1 MMRRALLSTAAAIAA
16 AAGWT
21 ASSSA
26 ILCAGLGKS
35 DLFVFPYA
43 QWFEAAPWWRNSWWL
58 TAWIIASAAVP
69 TAVPA
74 LCGFGLARHRWRNRS
89 RRLVPPPGGG
99 IRRIE
104 QGVTD
109 NHGHAAWAT
118 RKQIY
123 RRCSGPGCLIG
134 AMDRSPDAPLIFD
147 DTDTGSGHSMIFAGP
162 GSFKTTSAVTRIWHW
177 RGPCVV
183 FDPSCEIGPIMTAAL
198 REQGRTVI
206 TLGLNGRGFNALD
219 WIDTANPECDAHIRT
234 AVDHLYNEGATP
246 GDGDRQGKD
255 PFWSTWGKALITC
268 LAAHMIHHPDPS
280 GPKTLAALRQG
291 IATPEADMPPLLTG
305 IHKTSASRM
314 ARDLAGGLMS
324 MRAAETFSSIY
335 ANSFAGTEYLSV
347 GAYADIV
354 SGDAMRTADIL
365 NRNTVVFVQLPLRTL
380 LATPA
385 IGRVVMGAHFNAM
398 FHADGEGIT
407 DRILFEI
414 DEAWV
419 LGRLKEILLCHTTA
433 RKYRGCVQ
441 TLWQS
446 EGQLE
451 ETWGRD
457 GAKTMRDTVS
467 WRSYNAVQD
476 GDVAEKLS
484 RDIGEHAVM
493 AWSEG
498 DNQGSHKPWG
508 IALGS
513 RSRGSNINRHEIKRR
528 LIKPDEIMR
537 APADE
542 MIVLARD
549 FPQPIRAVSA
559 PYFRYPEIAGRMKA
573 NRFFKQPIAA
583 E

>member
-1 MMRRALLSTAAAIAA
+1 
-16 AAGWT
+16 
-21 ASSSA
+21 
-26 ILCAGLGKS
+26 
-35 DLFVFPYA
+35 
-43 QWFEAAPWWRNSWWL
+43 
-58 TAWIIASAAVP
+58 
-69 TAVPA
+69 
-74 LCGFGLARHRWRNRS
+74 
-89 RRLVPPPGGG
+89 
-99 IRRIE
+99 
-104 QGVTD
+104 
-109 NHGHAAWAT
+109 
-118 RKQIY
+118 
-123 RRCSGPGCLIG
+123 
-134 AMDRSPDAPLIFD
+134 
-147 DTDTGSGHSMIFAGP
+147 
-162 GSFKTTSAVTRIWHW
+162 
-177 RGPCVV
+177 
-183 FDPSCEIGPIMTAAL
+183 
-198 REQGRTVI
+198 
-206 TLGLNGRGFNALD
+206 
-219 WIDTANPECDAHIRT
+219 
-234 AVDHLYNEGATP
+234 VDHLYNEGATP

-291 IATPEADMPPLLTG
+291 IATPEADMPALLTG
-305 IHKTSASRM
+305 IHATSASRM

-457 GAKTMRDTVS
+457 GAKTMRDTLS

-484 RDIGEHAVM
+484 RDIGEHAVL
-493 AWSEG
+493 AYSEG
-498 DNQGSHKPWG
+498 DNQGSQKPWG

-513 RSRGSNINRHEIKRR
+513 RSSGSNINVHEIKRR
-528 LIKPDEIMR
+528 LIKADEIMR

-549 FPQPIRAVSA
+549 FPHPVGAVTA
-559 PYFRYPEIAGRMKA
+559 PFFRYPAIAGAMNA
-573 NRFFKQPIAA
+573 NRFFNSKVAA